1 MNYYDGYVMFVT
13 KSYVASQTI
22 CSGMVK
28 LETSSIMGSAAKILG
43 LIPGIG
49 SLLENITSGIAEKKE
64 EV

>member
-1 MNYYDGYVMFVT
+1 
-13 KSYVASQTI
+13 
-22 CSGMVK
+22 MVK